1 MYYSNLQ
8 NSIED
13 KITAS
18 SGDPAPK
25 RNPKGKLGVGLVSTG
40 LGMEVAKEVVEG
52 SKPKDNPQQGNG
64 NSNSQQENSNNQ
76 DKKSWWQRIK
86 GWFD

>member
-1 MYYSNLQ
+1 M
-8 NSIED
+8 
-13 KITAS
+13 
-18 SGDPAPK
+18 
-25 RNPKGKLGVGLVSTG
+25 VSTG

-64 NSNSQQENSNNQ
+64 NSDSQQENSNNQ
-76 DKKSWWQRIK
+76 DKKSWWRRIK